1 MVERHSVILV
11 DDDEAI
17 LDSLRTGLSLHGY
30 QCETAS
36 SGKSALQLINNTS
49 FDVMITD
56 LDMPGMNGLELTKR
70 VKELKP
76 DMKVIIMTGFFQNF
90 SYDEAIAMGVPN
102 LLEKPFGLKELIG
115 RIRDT
120 KI

>member
-1 MVERHSVILV
+1 MVERNSVILV

-30 QCETAS
+30 HCETAT
-36 SGKSALQLINNTS
+36 SGKSAFELINNTS

-56 LDMPGMNGLELTKR
+56 FDMPGMNGLELTKR

-76 DMKVIIMTGFFQNF
+76 DMMTGFFHNF
-90 SYDEAIAMGVPN
+90 SYDDAIAMGASD
-102 LLEKPFGLKELIG
+102 LLKKPFGLKKLIG
-115 RIRDT
+115 RIRNI

>member
-1 MVERHSVILV
+1 MAAINSVILV

-30 QCETAS
+30 RCETAS
-36 SGKSALQLINNTS
+36 SGKSALELIDNTF

-56 LDMPGMNGLELTKR
+56 FNMPGMNGLELTKR

-76 DMKVIIMTGFFQNF
+76 DMKVIIITGFAHNF
-90 SYDEAIAMGVPN
+90 SYDDAIAMGVSD

-115 RIRDT
+115 KMKDI